1 VRRLYKVSEK
11 IGPTMAMRETV
22 EKAPSIRIG
31 VGSKAIQIRESFMDA
46 LDFPTL
52 SGMPYHRK

>member
-1 VRRLYKVSEK
+1 
-11 IGPTMAMRETV
+11 MAMRETV
-22 EKAPSIRIG
+22 EKAPPIRIG
-31 VGSKAIQIRESFMDA
+31 VGAGGSKATQIRESFMDA